1 MHPWMSPDCPLF
13 MAHPDFSGRGRAERF
28 RGVRRGLTL
37 PLRELPIYKKMPD
50 KNKPVVSVSFYF
62 YVSRI

>member
-1 MHPWMSPDCPLF
+1 MSPDCPLKKGTSE
-13 MAHPDFSGRGRAERF
+13 AEGLSGDERSGGVLRGSEGF
-28 RGVRRGLTL
+28 N
-37 PLRELPIYKKMPD
+37 PYIKKMPD